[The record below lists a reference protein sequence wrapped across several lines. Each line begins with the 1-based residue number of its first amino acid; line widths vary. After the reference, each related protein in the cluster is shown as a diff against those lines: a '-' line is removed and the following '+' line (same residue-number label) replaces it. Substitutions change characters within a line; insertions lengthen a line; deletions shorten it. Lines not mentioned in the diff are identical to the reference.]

1 MRALWLADVLR
12 GAGLE
17 VVETAGWQARGR
29 DFATD
34 PLGIMAHHTASP
46 TASTLATNLH
56 VVTNGNSVAPGPIAQ
71 AMLWRDGVWYIIAA
85 GRANHA
91 GKGSLPWLPGVDTG
105 NQYLMSVEA
114 VNNGVGELWAPAMV
128 ASYEVGTAAILR
140 RLGLGAECATTHAE
154 YAPSRKIDPAGPTGG
169 RIATLPRRST
179 WDPNAWRAAVA
190 QWLTPPPPP
199 PVEIPAPIPTEGEL
213 MFIIVGDSDTRDLR
227 RWVWD
232 GATAMRYLSTPQDH
246 TDLINRSTVGLIKM
260 HPLFSSMESPFW
272 MSTAERAQYGQS

>member
-17 VVETAGWQARGR
+17 VVETAGWQTRGR
-29 DFATD
+29 DFAAD

-105 NQYLMSVEA
+105 NQYLLSVEA
-114 VNNGVGELWAPAMV
+114 VNNGVGELWAPPMI
-128 ASYEVGTAAILR
+128 ASYEIGTAAILR
-140 RLGLGAECATTHAE
+140 RLGLGAERATTHAE
-154 YAPSRKIDPAGPTGG
+154 YAPTRKIDPAGPTGG
-169 RIATLPRRST
+169 RIATLPGRLT
-179 WDPNAWRAAVA
+179 WDPNAWRAAVG
-190 QWLTPPPPP
+190 QWLEPP
-199 PVEIPAPIPTEGEL
+199 PVEVVPDPPAPPTPEDDD
-213 MFIIVGDSDTRDLR
+213 MPPIITNAEPHPVY
-227 RWVWD
+227 
-232 GATAMRYLSTPQDH
+232 GAPGTARFVL
-246 TDLINRSTVGLIKM
+246 
-260 HPLFSSMESPFW
+260 MESGRLRHI
-272 MSTAERAQYGQS
+272 TTLAELSARGNKPGIPWTNAELAAAGIA

>member
-17 VVETAGWQARGR
+17 VVETAGWQTRGR
-29 DFATD
+29 DFAAN

-46 TASTLATNLH
+46 TASTLQTNLN

-105 NQYLMSVEA
+105 NQHLLSVEA
-114 VNNGVGELWAPAMV
+114 VNNGVGETWAPAMV
-128 ASYEVGTAAILR
+128 VSYEIGTAAILR
-140 RLGLGAECATTHAE
+140 RLGLGADRATTHAE

-169 RIATLPRRST
+169 RIATLPGRQT
-179 WDPNAWRAAVA
+179 WDPNAWRAAVGR
-190 QWLTPPPPP
+190 WLVPP
-199 PVEIPAPIPTEGEL
+199 PVEVVPDPPAPPIPEDDD
-213 MFIIVGDSDTRDLR
+213 MPPIITNAEPHPVY
-227 RWVWD
+227 
-232 GATAMRYLSTPQDH
+232 GAPGTARFVL
-246 TDLINRSTVGLIKM
+246 
-260 HPLFSSMESPFW
+260 MESGRLRHI
-272 MSTAERAQYGQS
+272 TTLAELSARGNKPGIPWTNAELAAAGIA

>member
-17 VVETAGWQARGR
+17 VVETAGWQTRGR
-29 DFATD
+29 DFAAD

-46 TASTLATNLH
+46 IASTLATNLH

-91 GKGSLPWLPGVDTG
+91 GKGSLPWLPGADTG
-105 NQYLMSVEA
+105 NQHLLSVEA

-128 ASYEVGTAAILR
+128 ISYEIGTAAILR
-140 RLGLGAECATTHAE
+140 RLGHGAERATTHAE

-169 RIATLPRRST
+169 RIATLPGRAT
-179 WDPNAWRAAVA
+179 WDPNAWRAAVGK
-190 QWLTPPPPP
+190 WLTPAP
-199 PVEIPAPIPTEGEL
+199 PVEIPDPPAPPTEEADDMPVLHLITPTLGEWL
-213 MFIIVGDSDTRDLR
+213 WTPGGEPQPLKSVSDGVAILGAVKATRVQVSDAQL
-227 RWVWD
+227 V
-232 GATAMRYLSTPQDH
+232 ALQH
-246 TDLINRSTVGLIKM
+246 
-260 HPLFSSMESPFW
+260 
-272 MSTAERAQYGQS
+272 ERPPANVA